1 MIPPQFHKDL
11 YILFQPFSLVTERE
25 RERGLVIHRKDEKP
39 LLPF

>member
-25 RERGLVIHRKDEKP
+25 RERFGYS
-39 LLPF
+39 